1 MKKLSKIIAFAV
13 VLPAMAQNLVQKGDF
28 TGAAE
33 DLSPI
38 CHPESGGVSLYTEDR
53 TERAR

>member
-38 CHPESGGVSLYTEDR
+38 CHPESGGVSLYTE
-53 TERAR
+53 E